1 MLIILYLSFF
11 LIIAISIFLG
21 RGKSLVKQKLFLTL
35 SSFLILIGIIT
46 SFLIKSIFLTNL
58 RIHNELYDYISLEFI
73 NLALNKFNYY
83 FKWSYLYVF
92 IVLGV
97 LLYNL
102 YTDHNIRNKENLKHF
117 TYVCVTS
124 MGVILTGAIIY
135 SFSSINKVF
144 DIPLYLEITAFSQIF
159 TLYIPLVAMR
169 LYVGNPEVEN
179 TVFEV

>member
-1 MLIILYLSFF
+1 MFIILYLSFF

-73 NLALNKFNYY
+73 NWSLNKFNSY

-117 TYVCVTS
+117 TYICVTS

-169 LYVGNPEVEN
+169 LYIGNPEVEN

>member
-58 RIHNELYDYISLEFI
+58 RIHNELYDYVSLEFI
-73 NLALNKFNYY
+73 NWTLNKFNSY
-83 FKWSYLYVF
+83 FKWSYLYVL
-92 IVLGV
+92 IVLGI

-102 YTDHNIRNKENLKHF
+102 YTDHNIRNRENLKHF

-144 DIPLYLEITAFSQIF
+144 DIPLYLGVTAFSQIF
-159 TLYIPLVAMR
+159 ILYIPLVAMR
-169 LYVGNPEVEN
+169 LYIGNPEVEN

>member
-1 MLIILYLSFF
+1 MDVSDIRL
-11 LIIAISIFLG
+11 
-21 RGKSLVKQKLFLTL
+21 
-35 SSFLILIGIIT
+35 IT

-58 RIHNELYDYISLEFI
+58 RIHNELYDYVSLEFI
-73 NLALNKFNYY
+73 NWALNKFNSY
-83 FKWSYLYVF
+83 FKWSYLYVL

-102 YTDHNIRNKENLKHF
+102 YTDHNIRNRESLKHF
-117 TYVCVTS
+117 NYLCVTS

-159 TLYIPLVAMR
+159 ILYIPLVAMR
-169 LYVGNPEVEN
+169 LYIGNPEVQD
-179 TVFEV
+179 TIFEV

>member
-1 MLIILYLSFF
+1 MLIILYLYFF
-11 LIIAISIFLG
+11 LIIAISVFLG

-35 SSFLILIGIIT
+35 SSFLILIGI
-46 SFLIKSIFLTNL
+46 KSIFLNNL
-58 RIHNELYDYISLEFI
+58 RIHNELYDYVNLEFI
-73 NLALNKFNYY
+73 NWAFNKFNSY
-83 FKWSYLYVF
+83 FKWSYLYVL

-102 YTDHNIRNKENLKHF
+102 YTDHNIRNKKNLKHF
-117 TYVCVTS
+117 NYICVTS

-159 TLYIPLVAMR
+159 ILYIPLVAMR
-169 LYVGNPEVEN
+169 LYIGNPEIEN

>member
-11 LIIAISIFLG
+11 IIITISIFLC

-46 SFLIKSIFLTNL
+46 SFLIKSIFLNNL
-58 RIHNELYDYISLEFI
+58 RIHNEIYDYVNLEFI
-73 NLALNKFNYY
+73 NWALNKFNSY
-83 FKWSYLYVF
+83 FKWSYLYVL

-117 TYVCVTS
+117 NYTCVTS

-144 DIPLYLEITAFSQIF
+144 DIPLYLEVTAFSQIF
-159 TLYIPLVAMR
+159 ILYIPLVAMR
-169 LYVGNPEVEN
+169 LYIGNPEVEN

>member
-11 LIIAISIFLG
+11 LIITISIFLG

-35 SSFLILIGIIT
+35 SSFLILIG
-46 SFLIKSIFLTNL
+46 NW
-58 RIHNELYDYISLEFI
+58 
-73 NLALNKFNYY
+73 ALNKFNSY
-83 FKWSYLYVF
+83 FKWSYLYVL

-102 YTDHNIRNKENLKHF
+102 YTDHNIRNRENLKHF
-117 TYVCVTS
+117 NYTCVTS

-144 DIPLYLEITAFSQIF
+144 DIPLYLEVTAFSQIF
-159 TLYIPLVAMR
+159 ILYIPLVAMR
-169 LYVGNPEVEN
+169 LYIGNPQVEN

>member
-11 LIIAISIFLG
+11 IIITISIFLG

-58 RIHNELYDYISLEFI
+58 RIHNELYDYVSLEFI
-73 NLALNKFNYY
+73 NWALNKFNSY
-83 FKWSYLYVF
+83 FKWSYLYVL

-102 YTDHNIRNKENLKHF
+102 YTDHNIRNRESLKHF
-117 TYVCVTS
+117 NYLCVTS
-124 MGVILTGAIIY
+124 MVVILTGAIIY

-159 TLYIPLVAMR
+159 ILYIPLVAMR
-169 LYVGNPEVEN
+169 LYIGNPEVQD
-179 TVFEV
+179 TIFEV